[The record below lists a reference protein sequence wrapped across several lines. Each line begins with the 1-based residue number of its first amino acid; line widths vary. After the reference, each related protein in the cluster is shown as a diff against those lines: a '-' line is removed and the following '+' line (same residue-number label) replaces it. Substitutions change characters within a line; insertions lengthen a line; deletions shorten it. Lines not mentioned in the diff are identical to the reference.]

1 MVVTCFADVLSL
13 VDVHSDMMMMMM
25 MMMMVPII
33 AMAADM
39 VDEHFPLENITI
51 TLLTFM
57 FYFFLI
63 Q

>member
-13 VDVHSDMMMMMM
+13 VDVHSDMM

>member
-13 VDVHSDMMMMMM
+13 VDVHSDMMMMM